1 MDINTVIVFI
11 FVGIGIYIVSVQIG
25 HTLERRKYLKMIED
39 LTDKVM
45 SKNYQDYVFGQ
56 EVKKDD
62 PNPVVHRDR
71 SDAAEAVIEQ
81 ANKEAASLE
90 PTLKVMDGQLKDMAD
105 MPTG

>member
-1 MDINTVIVFI
+1 MDINTVIACI
-11 FVGIGIYIVSVQIG
+11 FVGIGIYIVSVHIG
-25 HTLERRKYLKMIED
+25 HALERRKYLKMIEN

-45 SKNYQDYVFGQ
+45 SRDYTDYSTG
-56 EVKKDD
+56 KSLLKDD

-81 ANKEAASLE
+81 ANKEATSLE